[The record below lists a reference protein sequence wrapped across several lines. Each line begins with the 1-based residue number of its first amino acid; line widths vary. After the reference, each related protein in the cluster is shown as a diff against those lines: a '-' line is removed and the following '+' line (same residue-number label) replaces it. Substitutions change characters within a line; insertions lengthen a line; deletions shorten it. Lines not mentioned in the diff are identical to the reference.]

1 MDLVVCKKKLHISFS
16 PRVECSL
23 TLTDDDGLEAIQHL
37 DNCDGLWLWQ
47 MRKTRWLSLKTTR
60 QCFAQKIFHD
70 FDGRSIFITFWSSWW
85 SIEMEE
91 KINNN
96 CSLKTETLTKSQF
109 SKLLSWSV
117 DMMGDAKRRRYQI
130 LDFSYLIFR
139 GGASHSGIVYCT
151 KPSCSSTQY
160 QLPPMQLSGPSRV
173 QQFAGYSPPG
183 YSLQLKV

>member
-1 MDLVVCKKKLHISFS
+1 M
-16 PRVECSL
+16 
-23 TLTDDDGLEAIQHL
+23 
-37 DNCDGLWLWQ
+37 W
-47 MRKTRWLSLKTTR
+47 LKTTR

-91 KINNN
+91 NINNN
-96 CSLKTETLTKSQF
+96 FSLKTETLTKCNF
-109 SKLLSWSV
+109 SKLSV
-117 DMMGDAKRRRYQI
+117 HVMGDAKRRRYQI

-173 QQFAGYSPPG
+173 QFAGYSPPG
-183 YSLQLKV
+183 YSSQLKV

>member
-1 MDLVVCKKKLHISFS
+1 M
-16 PRVECSL
+16 
-23 TLTDDDGLEAIQHL
+23 TDEE
-37 DNCDGLWLWQ
+37 N
-47 MRKTRWLSLKTTR
+47 KVLSLKTTR

-91 KINNN
+91 NINNS
-96 CSLKTETLTKSQF
+96 CALKTETLTKSNF
-109 SKLLSWSV
+109 SKLSV

-173 QQFAGYSPPG
+173 QFTV
-183 YSLQLKV
+183 YSLQGTVCSSKYKPEYCRVVDTSVGVSVNWSQVGKFV